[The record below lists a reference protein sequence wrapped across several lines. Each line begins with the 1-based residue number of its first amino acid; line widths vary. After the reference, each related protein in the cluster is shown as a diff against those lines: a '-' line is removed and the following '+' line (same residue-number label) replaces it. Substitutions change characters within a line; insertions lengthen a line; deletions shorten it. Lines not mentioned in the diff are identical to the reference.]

1 MSPTKPAQETT
12 RGPARGAPR
21 RGFGRIRRERSGRY
35 SAAYVGP
42 DLQLH
47 RAPMTFDARLDA
59 EGWLHA
65 EHHRIEQGEWVSP
78 VALREAR
85 AEAERLEQLSR
96 VGVREYA
103 ERWLA
108 GRELRPGTV
117 ADYNRLLR
125 RHLYPTLADVP
136 VRNLTRADVKVW
148 FAGLNPQTPRL
159 RAKAYALLRSIMN
172 GAVDD
177 ELISVNPV
185 QIRNAG
191 ASRRVKKIEPASLA
205 ELSTLTAA
213 MPDRLQLAVLLGA
226 WCAMRYGEIAE
237 LRRGDLDLV
246 HGKVRIRRGV
256 TWVDGH
262 PVVGAPK
269 TAAGVRD
276 VSIPPHLLPIIE
288 DHLARHTE
296 PGPDALL
303 FPAARG
309 GQMWAPTFHKSFS
322 KARQAAGRPDLRFH
336 DLRHTGAVLAAATG
350 ATLAELM
357 QRLGHTTAGAAMRYQ
372 HAARDRDAQIA
383 EALSRIAA
391 GA

>member
-1 MSPTKPAQETT
+1 MRPAKPAKGVTHGPE
-12 RGPARGAPR
+12 RGGPR

-47 RAPMTFDARLDA
+47 RAPMTFEARMDA
-59 EGWLHA
+59 EGWLHV
-65 EHHRIEQGEWVSP
+65 EHQRIEKGEWVSP
-78 VALREAR
+78 AALLEAR
-85 AEAERLEQLSR
+85 AEADRLDQLSR
-96 VGVREYA
+96 VEVREYT

-108 GRELRPGTV
+108 ARELRPGTI
-117 ADYNRLLR
+117 AEYNSVLR
-125 RHLYPTLADVP
+125 RHIYPRFGDIP
-136 VRNLTRADVKVW
+136 VRNVTRADVKVW
-148 FAGLNPQTPRL
+148 FADLNPQTPRV
-159 RAKAYALLRSIMN
+159 RAKAYALLRSVMN

-177 ELISVNPV
+177 ELISANPV
-185 QIRNAG
+185 HIRGAG
-191 ASRRVKKIEPASLA
+191 AARRVKRIEPATLA
-205 ELSTLTAA
+205 ELAALTAA

-262 PVVGAPK
+262 PIVGPPK

-276 VSIPPHLLPIIE
+276 VSIPPHLIPIVE
-288 DHLARHTE
+288 DHLARHTG

-303 FPAARG
+303 FPAAHG
-309 GQMWAPTFHKSFS
+309 GQMWAPTFHKSYR
-322 KARQAAGRPDLRFH
+322 KARDAAGRPDLRFH

-372 HAARDRDAQIA
+372 HAARDRDAEIA

>member
-1 MSPTKPAQETT
+1 MRPVKPAKGVT
-12 RGPARGAPR
+12 RGPEKGGPR

-47 RAPMTFDARLDA
+47 RAPMTFEARMDA

-65 EHHRIEQGEWVSP
+65 EHQRIDKGEWVSP
-78 VALREAR
+78 AALAVTR

-96 VGVREYA
+96 VGLREYA
-103 ERWLA
+103 ERWMSS
-108 GRELRPGTV
+108 RELRPGTV
-117 ADYNRLLR
+117 ADYNRVLR
-125 RHLYPTLADVP
+125 RHIYPTFADVP

-148 FAGLNPQTPRL
+148 FADLNPQTPRV

-185 QIRNAG
+185 HIRGAG
-191 ASRRVKKIEPASLA
+191 ASRRVKRIEPASLA
-205 ELSTLTAA
+205 ELAALTAA

-237 LRRGDLDLV
+237 LRREDLDLV

-256 TWVDGH
+256 TWVEGH
-262 PVVGAPK
+262 PVVGQPK

-276 VSIPPHLLPIIE
+276 VSIPPHLLPIVE
-288 DHLARHTE
+288 DHLARHTG
-296 PGPDALL
+296 PGHDALL
-303 FPAARG
+303 FPAAQG
-309 GQMWAPTFHKSFS
+309 GQVWAPTFHKSYR
-322 KARQAAGRPDLRFH
+322 KARDAAGRPDLRFH

-372 HAARDRDAQIA
+372 HAARDRDAEIA

>member
-1 MSPTKPAQETT
+1 MSVTTPGQEAT
-12 RGPARGAPR
+12 RGPAKGAPR

-47 RAPMTFDARLDA
+47 RATVTFEARLDA

-65 EHHRIEQGEWVSP
+65 EHRRIEQGEWVSP
-78 VALREAR
+78 TALLEAR
-85 AEAERLEQLSR
+85 AEAERIEQLNR
-96 VGVREYA
+96 VAVREYA
-103 ERWLA
+103 ARWLA
-108 GRELRPGTV
+108 ARELRPGTI
-117 ADYNRLLR
+117 ADYNALLR
-125 RHLYPTLADVP
+125 RHIYPTLGDVA
-136 VRNLTRADVKVW
+136 VRDLTRADVKTW
-148 FAGLNPQTPRL
+148 FGGLNPQTPRL
-159 RAKAYALLRSIMN
+159 RAKAYSLLRSIMN

-177 ELISVNPV
+177 ELITVNPV
-185 QIRNAG
+185 QIRSAG
-191 ASRRVKKIEPASLA
+191 ASRRVKKIEPASLE
-205 ELSTLTAA
+205 ELASLVAA

-237 LRRGDLDLV
+237 LRRRDIDLD
-246 HGKVRIRRGV
+246 HDKVRIRRGV

-262 PVVGAPK
+262 PVVGPPK

-276 VSIPPHLLPIIE
+276 VSIPPHLLPIVE
-288 DHLARHTE
+288 DHLAHHTG

-303 FPAARG
+303 FPAAQG
-309 GQMWAPTFHKSFS
+309 SQIWAPTFHKSYR
-322 KARQAAGRPDLRFH
+322 KAREAAGRPDLRFH

-357 QRLGHTTAGAAMRYQ
+357 QRLGHTTAGAAMRHQ

>member
-117 ADYNRLLR
+117 ADYNRLLW

>member
-1 MSPTKPAQETT
+1 MTPTRPAQGVT
-12 RGPARGAPR
+12 RGPARAASR

-47 RAPMTFDARLDA
+47 RAPMTFEARLDA
-59 EGWLHA
+59 EGWLQA
-65 EHHRIEQGEWVSP
+65 EHHQIEQGEWVSP
-78 VALREAR
+78 AALLEVR
-85 AEAERLEQLSR
+85 AEADRLEQLSR
-96 VGVREYA
+96 VAVREYA

-117 ADYNRLLR
+117 ADYNRVLR
-125 RHLYPTLADVP
+125 RHVYPTFADVP

-148 FAGLNPQTPRL
+148 FATLNPQTPRV

-185 QIRNAG
+185 QIRGAG
-191 ASRRVKKIEPASLA
+191 ASRRVKKIEPASLE
-205 ELSTLTAA
+205 ELASVTAA

-237 LRRGDLDLV
+237 LRRQDLDLE

-262 PVVGAPK
+262 PVVGPPK
-269 TAAGVRD
+269 TAAGIRD
-276 VSIPPHLLPIIE
+276 VSIPPHLLPIVE
-288 DHLARHTE
+288 NHLARHTG

-303 FPAARG
+303 FPAAQG
-309 GQMWAPTFHKSFS
+309 GQMWAPTFHKSYR
-322 KARQAAGRPDLRFH
+322 KAREVAGRPDLRFH

-391 GA
+391 GT

>member
-1 MSPTKPAQETT
+1 VDAA
-12 RGPARGAPR
+12 RGPAKGAPR

-47 RAPMTFDARLDA
+47 LATVTFEARLDA

-78 VALREAR
+78 TAR
-85 AEAERLEQLSR
+85 LQARKEAERTEQLNR
-96 VGVREYA
+96 VAVREYA
-103 ERWLA
+103 ARWLA
-108 GRELRPGTV
+108 ARELRPGTI
-117 ADYNRLLR
+117 ADYNALLR
-125 RHLYPTLADVP
+125 RHIYPTLGDAA
-136 VRNLTRADVKVW
+136 VRNLTRADVKAW
-148 FAGLNPQTPRL
+148 FGGLNPQTPRL
-159 RAKAYALLRSIMN
+159 RAKAYSLLRSIMN

-177 ELISVNPV
+177 ELITVNPV
-185 QIRNAG
+185 QIRSAG

-205 ELSTLTAA
+205 ELATLAAA

-237 LRRGDLDLV
+237 LRRRDLDLE

-262 PVVGAPK
+262 PVVGPPK

-276 VSIPPHLLPIIE
+276 VSIPPHLLPIVE
-288 DHLARHTE
+288 DHLTHHTG

-303 FPAARG
+303 FPAAQG
-309 GQMWAPTFHKSFS
+309 SQMWAPTFHKSYR
-322 KARQAAGRPDLRFH
+322 KAREAAGRPDLRFH